1 MEGSSNDGSAF
12 TTLLLFAAKAPLY
25 LDVFIL
31 HFSYKPHKKSLSFLA
46 EGSTAVQL
54 ADTGVS
60 CVEEVASSTPQESD
74 PLECEVRQAVLSI
87 AEAGPVTL
95 LQIA

>member
-1 MEGSSNDGSAF
+1 MTDQDPQHCRSSLQRLLWILTYGYSLF
-12 TTLLLFAAKAPLY
+12 IPPTTR
-25 LDVFIL
+25 V
-31 HFSYKPHKKSLSFLA
+31 SFLT
-46 EGSTAVQL
+46 EGSTTLQL

-60 CVEEVASSTPQESD
+60 CVEEVASSTLQDPD

-87 AEAGPVTL
+87 AEAGHPPPVTL

>member
-1 MEGSSNDGSAF
+1 MEGSNNDGSVS
-12 TTLLLFAAKAPLY
+12 TTQH
-25 LDVFIL
+25 LDLKVTTI
-31 HFSYKPHKKSLSFLA
+31 HPSHKPDNKRVSFLA

-60 CVEEVASSTPQESD
+60 CVEEVASSTPQEPD

-87 AEAGPVTL
+87 AEAASSAAGPPVTL